1 MGSSNRENKMKII
14 SEIGINHNG
23 DFRKIEELIRQS
35 KIGGA
40 DYAKFQLYSSVRVFG
55 DESRKQNEFTFK
67 QVRQIKDICDN
78 YGITFF
84 ASVFDEE
91 KLEWCEKLDVELYKV
106 ASRTVVKEPELCKQI
121 VATKK
126 PVYISLGFWEENG
139 LPFEGDNIKYL
150 NCISKYPT
158 SVLDFKNFEYND
170 KIVGLSDHSY
180 GVSYALYNI
189 AHGAKVIEK
198 HFTLNKG
205 MNGNDHIGSMTLE
218 ELKLLREYGDQFES
232 IRCDV
237 S

>member
-1 MGSSNRENKMKII
+1 MNIKII

-40 DYAKFQLYSSVRVFG
+40 DYAKFQLYNSVRVFG

-91 KLEWCEKLDVELYKV
+91 KLEWCEKLNVSLYKI
-106 ASRTVVKEPELCKQI
+106 ASRTVVKESRLCEQVI
-121 VATKK
+121 ATKK
-126 PVYISLGFWEENG
+126 PVYISLGFWEQEG
-139 LPFEGDNIKYL
+139 LPFEGGNIKYL

-158 SVLDFKNFEYND
+158 SVLDFKKFEYDD

-180 GVSYALYNI
+180 GISYALYNI

-205 MNGNDHIGSMTLE
+205 SSGNDHIGSMNLE
-218 ELKLLREYGDQFES
+218 ELKLLKEYGDQIEGIEKS
-232 IRCDV
+232 TYCQPC
-237 S
+237 

>member
-1 MGSSNRENKMKII
+1 MTFKII

-35 KIGGA
+35 KAGGA
-40 DYAKFQLYSSVRVFG
+40 DYAKFQLYDSIRVFG

-67 QVRQIKDICDN
+67 EVEKIKRICDF
-78 YGITFF
+78 YKITFF

-91 KLEWCEKLDVELYKV
+91 KLGWCEALDVGLYKI
-106 ASRTVVKEPELCKQI
+106 ASRTVVKEPELCKRIISTQ
-121 VATKK
+121 K
-126 PVYISLGFWEENG
+126 PVYTSLGFWEDEV
-139 LPFEGDNIKYL
+139 LPFQGENIKYL

-158 SVLDFKNFEYND
+158 SILDFKKFEYND

-180 GVSYALYNI
+180 GIAFPLYNL
-189 AHGAKVIEK
+189 AQGARVIEK

-205 MNGNDHIGSMTLE
+205 MPGNDHIGSMNFK
-218 ELKLLREYGDQFES
+218 ELRLLREYGDQVES
-232 IRCDV
+232 IGRNI

>member
-1 MGSSNRENKMKII
+1 MTIKII

-40 DYAKFQLYSSVRVFG
+40 DYAKFQLYDSVGVFG

-67 QVRQIKDICDN
+67 EVHRIKQICEY

-91 KLEWCEKLDVELYKV
+91 KLEWCEKLDVGLYKI

-121 VATKK
+121 IATGM
-126 PVYISLGFWEENG
+126 PVYISLGFWDKEG
-139 LPFEGDNIKYL
+139 LPFKAENIKYL

-158 SVLDFKNFEYND
+158 SVLDFKKFEYND

-180 GVSYALYNI
+180 GISYPLYNI
-189 AHGAKVIEK
+189 AQGARVIEK

-205 MNGNDHIGSMTLE
+205 MNGNDHIGSMDLQ
-218 ELKLLREYGDQFES
+218 ELKLLREYGNQLENIES
-232 IRCDV
+232 NV